1 MGAWLLF
8 RQTFG
13 SFYAG
18 NRAPTYFTDR
28 LHVVIRDSTSKE
40 TDAQRYEDLKRFSR
54 DKFKRDAVN
63 ESAVKFVPSL
73 SYYLTEYRRKSSEC
87 HEVGEHVF
95 DNVRATNSISGL
107 ERGSGCIVVNF
118 NQTATATGSSRASR
132 G

>member
-1 MGAWLLF
+1 MRGFYSDKCSVRFTLVIV
-8 RQTFG
+8 RQPISRIVYTCL
-13 SFYAG
+13 SAI
-18 NRAPTYFTDR
+18 R
-28 LHVVIRDSTSKE
+28 LRKK
-40 TDAQRYEDLKRFSR
+40 QRYEDLKRFSR